1 MWKELVKNE
10 YIYTEHEIYINNVL
24 IPTENYKKFPG
35 FKHIT
40 ESWIGGFPIK
50 TASFELKDINLN
62 INLQENDKVELFRVH
77 KINNQMVNF

>member
-24 IPTENYKKFPG
+24 IPTENYKKFPS

-40 ESWIGGFPIK
+40 ESWIGKFTRK
-50 TASFELKDINLN
+50 
-62 INLQENDKVELFRVH
+62 
-77 KINNQMVNF
+77 